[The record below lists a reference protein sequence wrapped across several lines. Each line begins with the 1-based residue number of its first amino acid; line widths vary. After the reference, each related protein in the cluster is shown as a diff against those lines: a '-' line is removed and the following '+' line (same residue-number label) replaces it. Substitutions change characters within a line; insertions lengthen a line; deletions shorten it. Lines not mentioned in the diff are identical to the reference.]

1 MKHAASTAAE
11 YLAVIPE
18 HHRAAPKAVHAVVNT
33 HLPKGY
39 AEGIGWGM
47 IVWSVPLKAHVEAA
61 KQARS
66 KKK

>member
-1 MKHAASTAAE
+1 MKSGATSVPE
-11 YLAVIPE
+11 YLAGLPDDRRTALKSV
-18 HHRAAPKAVHAVVNT
+18 RAVVNT

-47 IVWSVPLKAHVEAA
+47 IVWSVPRKAHVEAA